1 MATLQELMAGLK
13 TQRERASESSPIASV
28 LGKTIAGM
36 DQVASAINKLHIAVE
51 DQVAA
56 NMAARKTGEAQDV
69 QQAIRNLLQAKV
81 AEDKIEADRNKR
93 MMTMA
98 DRLVPQ
104 VTEEQLKAF
113 RMQQLVYR
121 EHKKTLE
128 ATIAIEEKKAAVQKK
143 TAEDI
148 AKRRIEV
155 IEKERTLALRGIEA
169 RRAEAN
175 FAVKDKYGT
184 IESAIGGLANK
195 GQDPFSKFLVSGWQ
209 RYVAEKKEAPKALE
223 VKDKFDEETKKQNE
237 LSDSAVKRQNDI
249 ANNSKALADK
259 ILNTKKEDI
268 AEGFAIRAAKNG
280 ISDPG
285 SAAKLY
291 ADRAQQ
297 VKALAGEG
305 TAIEK
310 QLVSGKAKF
319 AVPKMEQAVKE
330 VATAIRTKSAP
341 PAEVPVLTRSGIESS
356 VDMATSP
363 KAEVSKPAE
372 VKAPTAEVKA
382 ITSET
387 ASPQVETPKAPEAK
401 SAPKNARFEK
411 ANRQKTRPNGVTR
424 QRAPQAEI
432 TRPASTG
439 PFGSKGGFVAGGDIA
454 KALGGIVGKLGS
466 LASSALKFLGPWAF
480 VANALMSFDRLV
492 PLISDGAGALMD
504 MTKLIMPLTVTALM
518 EGFAGLLQA
527 INALINVMPG
537 TTNMDKKTDARKKEL
552 LPGYQAEA
560 DAQFEA
566 NQRRKRAIT
575 GYGTSV
581 VDTTSARR
589 NGIGSVSVTRRE
601 TALTSPSEAAAI
613 TEQARAAQAPAPN
626 QYQVADWNKQAEQNQ
641 AMRDSVM
648 AAAKTPGTTPIMVAN
663 PAMAPWNV

>member
-128 ATIAIEEKKAAVQKK
+128 ATVAIEEKKAAVQKK

-237 LSDSAVKRQNDI
+237 LSDAAVKRQNDI

-259 ILNTKKEDI
+259 ILTTKKDDI
-268 AEGFAIRAAKNG
+268 AEDFAIRAAKNG

-356 VDMATSP
+356 VDVATAP

-372 VKAPTAEVKA
+372 VKAPTAE
-382 ITSET
+382 T
-387 ASPQVETPKAPEAK
+387 ASPQVETPKAPEAQ

-411 ANRQKTRPNGVTR
+411 ANRQRTRPNGVTR

-537 TTNMDKKTDARKKEL
+537 TTNMDKKTAARKNEL

-566 NQRRKRAIT
+566 NQRRKQAIT

-581 VDTTSARR
+581 IDTTSARR

-613 TEQARAAQAPAPN
+613 TEQARAAQAPALN

>member
-1 MATLQELMAGLK
+1 MAT
-13 TQRERASESSPIASV
+13 I
-28 LGKTIAGM
+28 
-36 DQVASAINKLHIAVE
+36 
-51 DQVAA
+51 
-56 NMAARKTGEAQDV
+56 
-69 QQAIRNLLQAKV
+69 
-81 AEDKIEADRNKR
+81 
-93 MMTMA
+93 
-98 DRLVPQ
+98 
-104 VTEEQLKAF
+104 
-113 RMQQLVYR
+113 
-121 EHKKTLE
+121 
-128 ATIAIEEKKAAVQKK
+128 
-143 TAEDI
+143 
-148 AKRRIEV
+148 
-155 IEKERTLALRGIEA
+155 
-169 RRAEAN
+169 
-175 FAVKDKYGT
+175 
-184 IESAIGGLANK
+184 
-195 GQDPFSKFLVSGWQ
+195 
-209 RYVAEKKEAPKALE
+209 
-223 VKDKFDEETKKQNE
+223 
-237 LSDSAVKRQNDI
+237 
-249 ANNSKALADK
+249 
-259 ILNTKKEDI
+259 
-268 AEGFAIRAAKNG
+268 
-280 ISDPG
+280 
-285 SAAKLY
+285 
-291 ADRAQQ
+291 
-297 VKALAGEG
+297 
-305 TAIEK
+305 
-310 QLVSGKAKF
+310 
-319 AVPKMEQAVKE
+319 
-330 VATAIRTKSAP
+330 
-341 PAEVPVLTRSGIESS
+341 
-356 VDMATSP
+356 P

-372 VKAPTAEVKA
+372 VKAPPAEVPVLTRSGSESSVDVATIPKAEVSKPAEVKA
-382 ITSET
+382 ITTET
-387 ASPQVETPKAPEAK
+387 ASPQVETTKAPEAQP
-401 SAPKNARFEK
+401 APKNARFEK

-492 PLISDGAGALMD
+492 PIISDGAGALMD

-537 TTNMDKKTDARKKEL
+537 TTNMDKKTAARKNEL

-581 VDTTSARR
+581 IDTTSARR

-613 TEQARAAQAPAPN
+613 TEQARAAQAPPALN

>member
-36 DQVASAINKLHIAVE
+36 DQVASAINKLHITVE

-128 ATIAIEEKKAAVQKK
+128 ATVAIEEKKAAVQKK

-175 FAVKDKYGT
+175 FAIKDKYGT

-195 GQDPFSKFLVSGWQ
+195 GQDPFSKFLVSGLQ
-209 RYVAEKKEAPKALE
+209 RYAAEKKEAPKALE

-237 LSDSAVKRQNDI
+237 LSDAAVKRQNDI

-259 ILNTKKEDI
+259 ILTTKKEDI
-268 AEGFAIRAAKNG
+268 TEDFAIRAAKNG

-310 QLVSGKAKF
+310 QLISGKAKF

-330 VATAIRTKSAP
+330 VATALRTKSAP

-356 VDMATSP
+356 VDVATAP

-372 VKAPTAEVKA
+372 VKAPTAE
-382 ITSET
+382 T
-387 ASPQVETPKAPEAK
+387 ASPQVETPKAPEAQP
-401 SAPKNARFEK
+401 APKNARFEK

-537 TTNMDKKTDARKKEL
+537 TTNMDKKTAARKNEL

-581 VDTTSARR
+581 IDTTSARR

-613 TEQARAAQAPAPN
+613 TEQARAAQAPALN

>member
-128 ATIAIEEKKAAVQKK
+128 ATVAIEEKKAAVQKK

-175 FAVKDKYGT
+175 FAIKDKYGT

-195 GQDPFSKFLVSGWQ
+195 GQDPFSKFLVSGLQ
-209 RYVAEKKEAPKALE
+209 RYAAEKKEAPKALE

-237 LSDSAVKRQNDI
+237 LSDAAVKRQNDI

-259 ILNTKKEDI
+259 ILNTKKDDI
-268 AEGFAIRAAKNG
+268 AEGFAIRAAKGG

-310 QLVSGKAKF
+310 QLISGKAKF
-319 AVPKMEQAVKE
+319 AVPEMEQAVKE
-330 VATAIRTKSAP
+330 VAAAIRTKSAP
-341 PAEVPVLTRSGIESS
+341 PAEVPVLTRSGSESS
-356 VDMATSP
+356 VDVATIP

-372 VKAPTAEVKA
+372 VKA
-382 ITSET
+382 ITTET
-387 ASPQVETPKAPEAK
+387 ASPQVETTKAPEAQP
-401 SAPKNARFEK
+401 APKNARFEK

-492 PLISDGAGALMD
+492 PIISDGAGALMD

-537 TTNMDKKTDARKKEL
+537 TTNMDKKTAARKNEL

-581 VDTTSARR
+581 IDTTSARR

-613 TEQARAAQAPAPN
+613 TEQARAAQAPPALN

>member
-36 DQVASAINKLHIAVE
+36 DQVASAINKLHLAVE

-56 NMAARKTGEAQDV
+56 NMNARKTGEAQDV
-69 QQAIRNLLQAKV
+69 QQTIRNLLQAKV

-128 ATIAIEEKKAAVQKK
+128 ATIAIEEKKAPVQKK

-175 FAVKDKYGT
+175 FAIKDKYGT

-195 GQDPFSKFLVSGWQ
+195 SQDPFSKFLVSGWQ
-209 RYVAEKKEAPKALE
+209 RYAAEKKEAPKALE

-237 LSDSAVKRQNDI
+237 LSDAAVKRQNDI
-249 ANNSKALADK
+249 ATNSKALADK
-259 ILNTKKEDI
+259 ILTTKKDDITED
-268 AEGFAIRAAKNG
+268 FAIRAAKNG

-310 QLVSGKAKF
+310 QLISGKAKF

-330 VATAIRTKSAP
+330 VATALRTKQAP

-356 VDMATSP
+356 VDMATAP

-372 VKAPTAEVKA
+372 VSKSAEVKAPTA
-382 ITSET
+382 ET

-411 ANRQKTRPNGVTR
+411 ANRQRTRPNGVTR

-537 TTNMDKKTDARKKEL
+537 TTNMDKKTAARKNEL

-566 NQRRKRAIT
+566 NQRRKQAIT

-581 VDTTSARR
+581 IDTTSARR

-613 TEQARAAQAPAPN
+613 TEQARAAQAPALN

>member
-56 NMAARKTGEAQDV
+56 NMAARKIGEAQDV

-128 ATIAIEEKKAAVQKK
+128 ATVAIEEKKAAVQKK

-209 RYVAEKKEAPKALE
+209 RYVSEKKEAPKALE

-237 LSDSAVKRQNDI
+237 LSDAAVKRQNDI
-249 ANNSKALADK
+249 ATNSKALADK
-259 ILNTKKEDI
+259 ILNTKKDDI
-268 AEGFAIRAAKNG
+268 AEDFAIRAAKNG

-310 QLVSGKAKF
+310 QLISGKAKF

-330 VATAIRTKSAP
+330 VATALRTKSAP

-356 VDMATSP
+356 VDVATVP

-372 VKAPTAEVKA
+372 VKAPTAE
-382 ITSET
+382 T
-387 ASPQVETPKAPEAK
+387 ASPQVETPKAPEAQP
-401 SAPKNARFEK
+401 APKNARFEK

-424 QRAPQAEI
+424 QRAPLAEI

-537 TTNMDKKTDARKKEL
+537 TTNMDKKTEARKKEL

-581 VDTTSARR
+581 IDTTSARR

-613 TEQARAAQAPAPN
+613 TEQARAAQAPALN

>member
-36 DQVASAINKLHIAVE
+36 DQVASAINRLHIAVE

-128 ATIAIEEKKAAVQKK
+128 ATVAIEEKKAAVQKK

-169 RRAEAN
+169 RRAEVN
-175 FAVKDKYGT
+175 FAIKDKYGT

-195 GQDPFSKFLVSGWQ
+195 GQDPFSKFLVSGLQ
-209 RYVAEKKEAPKALE
+209 RYAAEKKEAPKALE

-237 LSDSAVKRQNDI
+237 LSDAAVKRQNDI

-259 ILNTKKEDI
+259 ILTTKKEDI
-268 AEGFAIRAAKNG
+268 TEDFAIRAAKNG

-310 QLVSGKAKF
+310 QLISGKAKF

-330 VATAIRTKSAP
+330 VATALRTKSAP

-356 VDMATSP
+356 VDVATAP

-372 VKAPTAEVKA
+372 VKAPTAE
-382 ITSET
+382 T
-387 ASPQVETPKAPEAK
+387 ASPQVETPKAPEAQ

-411 ANRQKTRPNGVTR
+411 ANRQRTRPNGVTR

-537 TTNMDKKTDARKKEL
+537 TTNMDKKTEARKKEL

-581 VDTTSARR
+581 IDTTSARR

-613 TEQARAAQAPAPN
+613 TEQARAAQAPALN

>member
-36 DQVASAINKLHIAVE
+36 DQVASAINKLHLAVE

-56 NMAARKTGEAQDV
+56 NMNARKTGEAQDV
-69 QQAIRNLLQAKV
+69 QQTIRNLLQAKV

-128 ATIAIEEKKAAVQKK
+128 ATVAIEEKKAAVQKK

-175 FAVKDKYGT
+175 FAIKDKYGT

-195 GQDPFSKFLVSGWQ
+195 SQDPFSKFLVSGWQ
-209 RYVAEKKEAPKALE
+209 RYAAEKKEAPKALE

-237 LSDSAVKRQNDI
+237 LSDAAVKRQNDI

-259 ILNTKKEDI
+259 ILTTKKDDITED
-268 AEGFAIRAAKNG
+268 FAIRAAKNG

-310 QLVSGKAKF
+310 QLISGKAKF

-330 VATAIRTKSAP
+330 VATAIRTKQAP

-356 VDMATSP
+356 VDMATAP

-372 VKAPTAEVKA
+372 VSKSAEVKAPTA
-382 ITSET
+382 ET

-411 ANRQKTRPNGVTR
+411 ANRQRTRPNGVTR

-504 MTKLIMPLTVTALM
+504 MTKLIMPLTITALM

-537 TTNMDKKTDARKKEL
+537 TTNMDKKTAARKNEL

-566 NQRRKRAIT
+566 NQRRKQAIT

-581 VDTTSARR
+581 IDTTSARR

-613 TEQARAAQAPAPN
+613 TEQARAAQAPALN

>member
-36 DQVASAINKLHIAVE
+36 DQVATAINKLHLAVE

-56 NMAARKTGEAQDV
+56 NMAARKTGEAKDV

-81 AEDKIEADRNKR
+81 AEDKIEADRSKR
-93 MMTMA
+93 MMDMA

-128 ATIAIEEKKAAVQKK
+128 ATVAIEEKKAAVQKK

-175 FAVKDKYGT
+175 FAIKDKYGT

-237 LSDSAVKRQNDI
+237 LSDAAVKRQNDI

-259 ILNTKKEDI
+259 ILNTKKDDI
-268 AEGFAIRAAKNG
+268 AEDFAIRAAKNG

-305 TAIEK
+305 TAIER
-310 QLVSGKAKF
+310 QLISGKAKF

-356 VDMATSP
+356 VDLATAP

-372 VKAPTAEVKA
+372 VKAPTAE
-382 ITSET
+382 T
-387 ASPQVETPKAPEAK
+387 ASPQVESPKATEAQP
-401 SAPKNARFEK
+401 APKNARFEK

-504 MTKLIMPLTVTALM
+504 MSKLIMPLTVTALM

-537 TTNMDKKTDARKKEL
+537 TTNMDKKTAARKKEL

-566 NQRRKRAIT
+566 NQRRKQAIT
-575 GYGTSV
+575 GYGTFV

-589 NGIGSVSVTRRE
+589 NGIGSVAVTRRE

-613 TEQARAAQAPAPN
+613 TEQARAAQAPALN
-626 QYQVADWNKQAEQNQ
+626 QYQVADWNKQQEQNQ
-641 AMRDSVM
+641 AMRESVM
-648 AAAKTPGTTPIMVAN
+648 VAAKTPGTTPIMVAN

>member
-237 LSDSAVKRQNDI
+237 LSDAAVKRQNDI

-259 ILNTKKEDI
+259 ILTTKKDDI
-268 AEGFAIRAAKNG
+268 AEDFAIRAAKNG

-310 QLVSGKAKF
+310 QLISGKAKF

-330 VATAIRTKSAP
+330 VATALRTKQAP

-356 VDMATSP
+356 VDMATAP

-372 VKAPTAEVKA
+372 VKAPTAE
-382 ITSET
+382 T
-387 ASPQVETPKAPEAK
+387 ASPQVETPKAPEAQ

-411 ANRQKTRPNGVTR
+411 ANRQRTRPNGVTR

-537 TTNMDKKTDARKKEL
+537 TTNMDKKTAARKNEL

-581 VDTTSARR
+581 IDTTSARR

-613 TEQARAAQAPAPN
+613 TEQARAAQAPALN
-626 QYQVADWNKQAEQNQ
+626 QYQVADWSKQEEQNK
-641 AMRDSVM
+641 AMRESVM
-648 AAAKTPGTTPIMVAN
+648 VAAKTPGTTPIMVAN

>member
-36 DQVASAINKLHIAVE
+36 DQVATAINKLHLAVE

-56 NMAARKTGEAQDV
+56 NMAARKTGEAKDV

-81 AEDKIEADRNKR
+81 AEDKIEADRSKR
-93 MMTMA
+93 MMDMA

-128 ATIAIEEKKAAVQKK
+128 ATVAIEEKKAAVQKK

-175 FAVKDKYGT
+175 FAIKDKYGT

-237 LSDSAVKRQNDI
+237 LSDAAVKRQNDI

-268 AEGFAIRAAKNG
+268 AEDFAIRAAKNG

-305 TAIEK
+305 TAIER
-310 QLVSGKAKF
+310 QLISGKAKF

-356 VDMATSP
+356 VDLATAP

-372 VKAPTAEVKA
+372 VKAPTAE
-382 ITSET
+382 T
-387 ASPQVETPKAPEAK
+387 ASPQVESPKATEAK

-424 QRAPQAEI
+424 QRAPMAEI

-504 MTKLIMPLTVTALM
+504 MSKLIMPLTVTALM

-537 TTNMDKKTDARKKEL
+537 TTNMDKKTAARKNEL

-566 NQRRKRAIT
+566 NQRRKQAIT

-589 NGIGSVSVTRRE
+589 NGIGSVAVTRRE
-601 TALTSPSEAAAI
+601 TALTSPSEATAI
-613 TEQARAAQAPAPN
+613 TEQARAAQAPALN
-626 QYQVADWNKQAEQNQ
+626 QYQVADWNKQQEQNQ
-641 AMRDSVM
+641 AMRESVM
-648 AAAKTPGTTPIMVAN
+648 VAAKTPGTTPIMVAN

>member
-1 MATLQELMAGLK
+1 
-13 TQRERASESSPIASV
+13 
-28 LGKTIAGM
+28 M

-56 NMAARKTGEAQDV
+56 NMAARKIGEAQDV
-69 QQAIRNLLQAKV
+69 QQTIRNLLQAKV

-237 LSDSAVKRQNDI
+237 LSDAAVKRQNDI

-259 ILNTKKEDI
+259 ILNTKKDDI
-268 AEGFAIRAAKNG
+268 SEGFAIRAAKNG

-310 QLVSGKAKF
+310 QLISGKAKF

-330 VATAIRTKSAP
+330 IATAIRTKSAP

-356 VDMATSP
+356 VDMATTP

-372 VKAPTAEVKA
+372 VKAPTAE
-382 ITSET
+382 T
-387 ASPQVETPKAPEAK
+387 ASPSPQVETPKTPEAK

-411 ANRQKTRPNGVTR
+411 ASVQSTRPNGVTR

-466 LASSALKFLGPWAF
+466 LAGSALKFLGPWAF
-480 VANALMSFDRLV
+480 VANALMSFDRMV

-537 TTNMDKKTDARKKEL
+537 TTNMDTKTAARKNEL

-566 NQRRKRAIT
+566 NQRRKQAIT

-581 VDTTSARR
+581 IDTTSARR

-601 TALTSPSEAAAI
+601 TALTTPSEAAAI

>member
-56 NMAARKTGEAQDV
+56 NMAARKIGEAQDV
-69 QQAIRNLLQAKV
+69 QQTIRNLLQAKV

-104 VTEEQLKAF
+104 VTDEQLKAF

-175 FAVKDKYGT
+175 FAIKDKYGT

-195 GQDPFSKFLVSGWQ
+195 GQDPFSKFLVSGLQ
-209 RYVAEKKEAPKALE
+209 RYAAEKKEAPKALE

-237 LSDSAVKRQNDI
+237 LSDAAVKRQNDI

-259 ILNTKKEDI
+259 ILTTKKDDI
-268 AEGFAIRAAKNG
+268 AEDFAIRAAKNG

-310 QLVSGKAKF
+310 QLISGKAKF

-330 VATAIRTKSAP
+330 VATALRTKSAP

-356 VDMATSP
+356 VDMATAP
-363 KAEVSKPAE
+363 KAEVSKSAE
-372 VKAPTAEVKA
+372 VKAPTA
-382 ITSET
+382 ET

-411 ANRQKTRPNGVTR
+411 ANRQRTRPNGVTR

-480 VANALMSFDRLV
+480 VANALMSFDRMV

-537 TTNMDKKTDARKKEL
+537 TTNMDKKTAARKNEL
-552 LPGYQAEA
+552 LPWYQAEA

-566 NQRRKRAIT
+566 NQRRKQAIT

-581 VDTTSARR
+581 IDTTSARR

-613 TEQARAAQAPAPN
+613 TEQARAAQAPALN

>member
-13 TQRERASESSPIASV
+13 AQRERASESSPIASV

-93 MMTMA
+93 MMAMA

-237 LSDSAVKRQNDI
+237 LSDAAVRRQNDI

-259 ILNTKKEDI
+259 ILNTKKDDI
-268 AEGFAIRAAKNG
+268 SEGFAIRAAKNG

-310 QLVSGKAKF
+310 QLISGKAKF

-356 VDMATSP
+356 VDMATTP

-372 VKAPTAEVKA
+372 VKTPTAEVKA
-382 ITSET
+382 TTTET

-432 TRPASTG
+432 LRPTSTG

-504 MTKLIMPLTVTALM
+504 MTKLIMPLTITALM

-537 TTNMDKKTDARKKEL
+537 TTNMDKKTAARKNEL

-566 NQRRKRAIT
+566 NQRRKQAIT

-581 VDTTSARR
+581 IDTTSARR

-613 TEQARAAQAPAPN
+613 TEQARAAQAPALN